1 MNSPKELYL
10 FFLEWLGIL
19 AFVTV
24 AVVSIYYYLKDVMQ
38 LKINSGKVW
47 SEEQSGNN

>member
-10 FFLEWLGIL
+10 FFLELLGIL
-19 AFVTV
+19 AFITV

-38 LKINSGKVW
+38 LKINSGRIWK
-47 SEEQSGNN
+47 SEND